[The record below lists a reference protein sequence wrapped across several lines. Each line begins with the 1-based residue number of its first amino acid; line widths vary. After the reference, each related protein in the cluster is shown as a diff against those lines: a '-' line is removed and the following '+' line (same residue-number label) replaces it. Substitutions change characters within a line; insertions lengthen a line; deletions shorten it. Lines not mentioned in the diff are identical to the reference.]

1 MMVLPPEVEVAVTVT
16 VYVPAGLPGS
26 VEPVDDEL
34 EPPHPRSDAVLR
46 VSTPIISESLN
57 RRLPLQ
63 KGTMRRKASAVTPL
77 AFVIS
82 TSSRMA
88 ELGAVVPMVS
98 VVLLAWPGVAVR
110 FAGAKLQV
118 LSAGRP
124 EHAKVTEPERPP
136 LAATVSCAFTICPRA
151 TLREAG
157 LELMEKSGAG
167 AVVTVMVPETVLG

>member
-1 MMVLPPEVEVAVTVT
+1 MVLPPDAEVAVTVT
-16 VYVPAGLPGS
+16 VYVPPGLPVS
-26 VEPVDDEL
+26 VDPFDDEP
-34 EPPHPRSDAVLR
+34 EPPHPSTDVVLR
-46 VSTPIISESLN
+46 ITTPIISESLN

-82 TSSRMA
+82 TNSRMA
-88 ELGAVVPMVS
+88 ELGAVVLIVS

-124 EHAKVTEPERPP
+124 EHAKVTEPERPA
-136 LAATVSCAFTICPRA
+136 LAVTVSCVFVVCPRVMVS
-151 TLREAG
+151 EAG

-167 AVVTVMVPETVLG
+167 AVVTVMVLETVLG